1 MGLQTGQRPAGG
13 IPICWDFVFCAK
25 SLSLHG
31 LIIHKNATDMKK
43 FLLLAATLLI
53 AGMANAKVVEKTYTV
68 RGHCGMCKNRI
79 ETVAKGF
86 EGVQSAAYDL
96 KAQSLKLTY
105 ETRQVKPN
113 KVLKA
118 IAAIGYDA
126 GKFTAPQ
133 EAYDRLE
140 ACCRYRE
147 IEGVNDHEHGEGHQH
162 GAE

>member
-1 MGLQTGQRPAGG
+1 
-13 IPICWDFVFCAK
+13 
-25 SLSLHG
+25 
-31 LIIHKNATDMKK
+31 MKK
-43 FLLLAATLLI
+43 LLLI
-53 AGMANAKVVEKTYTV
+53 AAALLLTVAANAKVVEKTYTV

-79 ETVAKGF
+79 ETAAKGF

-96 KAQSLKLTY
+96 KAQSLTLTCD
-105 ETRQVKPN
+105 TRLVKPN

-118 IAAIGYDA
+118 IAAMGYDA

-147 IEGVNDHEHGEGHQH
+147 TEEANDHAHGEGDGHH
-162 GAE
+162 HAE

>member
-1 MGLQTGQRPAGG
+1 
-13 IPICWDFVFCAK
+13 
-25 SLSLHG
+25 
-31 LIIHKNATDMKK
+31 MKK

-86 EGVQSAAYDL
+86 EGVQAAAYDL

-126 GKFTAPQ
+126 DRFKAPQ

-147 IEGVNDHEHGEGHQH
+147 IEGVNDHAHGEGHH
-162 GAE
+162 HHAE

>member
-1 MGLQTGQRPAGG
+1 
-13 IPICWDFVFCAK
+13 
-25 SLSLHG
+25 
-31 LIIHKNATDMKK
+31 MKK
-43 FLLLAATLLI
+43 ILLLAAALLL
-53 AGMANAKVVEKTYTV
+53 AGAANAKVIEKTFPV

-86 EGVQSAAYDL
+86 DGVQDAAYDL

-105 ETRQVKPN
+105 ESRQVRPN

-118 IAAIGYDA
+118 IASIGYDA
-126 GKFTAPQ
+126 GRFTAPQ

-147 IEGVNDHEHGEGHQH
+147 IEGVNDHAHGEGEGHH
-162 GAE
+162 HAE